1 MGSKKDS
8 EIITLNSFRKE
19 YIWGFTQGNPMR
31 MSNDKDGF
39 YKLIQPLTGNN
50 GTITI
55 GASFHPYQII
65 NQTGD
70 DIWETLYN
78 VIEANSFCDYN
89 QLIEEKY
96 FFHMNTPGPQAF
108 PIGKWEDQRL
118 YTEINPEFSRFVPF
132 LIPYLTYNT
141 LEDPLWLEKLHM
153 GIATVGNAQEFIESV
168 NNASRFLMPEPTFII
183 GFGVFEKNN
192 PSELIDHYVDF
203 LERHLKK

>member
-8 EIITLNSFRKE
+8 EKITLNSFRKE
-19 YIWGFTQGNPMR
+19 YIWGFTQGNPKR
-31 MSNDKDGF
+31 MSDDKNGF

-65 NQTGD
+65 NQSGD
-70 DIWETLYN
+70 DIWETLYK
-78 VIEANSFCDYN
+78 VIEANKFCDYN
-89 QLIEEKY
+89 HLIEEKY

-108 PIGKWEDQRL
+108 PIGNWEDQRL

-168 NNASRFLMPEPTFII
+168 NIASRFLMPEPTFFI